1 MGLYNCIPGTMRR
14 TISGTTYTEKC
25 TCFMKINQ
33 TINHSTQFK
42 VLSSDQIE
50 RIFYAALEVL
60 ERTGGQIYHDEALE
74 LFKNSNAVVKGN
86 SVRIPTTMVEEA
98 LNFYPRKITLRGRNK
113 KRSLHLQ
120 KDTVAFGTGS
130 DLPFTYD
137 RETGERRRTKY
148 SDVQNAAQLVDG
160 LSHYDFL
167 MSHGIVGDAPNPQ
180 TYDRHQFMAML
191 EKNTKP
197 MVLTSVDG
205 EGLEDLWRMGT
216 LIQGG
221 EEEFR
226 LNPLFVA
233 YIEPISPL
241 KNDQTA
247 VEKLLFAAEKKI
259 PAMYTPCPSSGATA
273 PATIAGMLVQSLA
286 ETLLATVLCHLKS
299 PGMPLIMG
307 GVTTLL
313 DMKMSTYSYGAP
325 ELSLASAANTDIAKW
340 MNLLMFSTGGC
351 SDSKILDEQAAAEQ
365 MMNLFYA
372 YLSGANLVHDVGYID
387 HGTNASLESLVL
399 NQEMMGMVKQFG
411 KGINTDDEHLA
422 LDLIEKQGPGGEYVT
437 TDHTFDHWKEW
448 FFPELQDRSDYETW
462 VNNGSKTMTDRV
474 NERTRELLENHQPEA
489 LDENLKSELKKII
502 HDADKR
508 HA

>member
-1 MGLYNCIPGTMRR
+1 
-14 TISGTTYTEKC
+14 
-25 TCFMKINQ
+25 MKINQ
-33 TINHSTQFK
+33 TVNKTTQFK
-42 VLSSDQIE
+42 VLSEDQI
-50 RIFYAALEVL
+50 RQIYFAALEVL
-60 ERTGGQIYHDEALE
+60 ERTGGQVFQEEALE
-74 LFKNSNAVVKGN
+74 LFKNSDAVVKGN
-86 SVRIPTTMVEEA
+86 TVRIPPFMVEEA

-113 KRSLHLQ
+113 KHSLSLQ

-137 RETGERRRTKY
+137 RETGERRRTVY
-148 SDVQNAAQLVDG
+148 NDVKNAGHLVDA
-160 LSHYDFL
+160 LSHYDFF

-191 EKNTKP
+191 ESCTKP
-197 MVLTSVDG
+197 MVVTSVDG
-205 EGLEDLWRMGT
+205 EGLKDLWKMGC

-221 EEEFR
+221 EEEFK

-241 KNDQTA
+241 KNDRTA

-286 ETLLATVLCHLKS
+286 ETLLASVLCHLKK

-313 DMKMSTYSYGAP
+313 DMKTSTYSYGAP
-325 ELSLASAANTDIAKW
+325 ELSLASAANTDISKW
-340 MNLLMFSTGGC
+340 LNLIMFSTGGC
-351 SDSKILDEQAAAEQ
+351 SDAKILDEQAAAEQ
-365 MMNLFYA
+365 MTSLFYS
-372 YLSGANLVHDVGYID
+372 YLSGANLIHDVGYID

-399 NQEMMGMVKQFG
+399 NQEMIGMVKQFG
-411 KGINTDDEHLA
+411 QGINTDEEHLA
-422 LDLIEKQGPGGEYVT
+422 LELIEKQGPGGEYVT
-437 TDHTFDHWKEW
+437 TDHTYKHWKEW
-448 FFPELQDRSDYETW
+448 YMPKLQDRSDYETW
-462 VNNGSKTMTDRV
+462 VGNGSKTMGQRV
-474 NERTRELLENHQPEA
+474 KEETNRLLEEHNPQPMDDK
-489 LDENLKSELKKII
+489 LVQELKGII

-508 HA
+508 HS

>member
-1 MGLYNCIPGTMRR
+1 MKMNQ
-14 TISGTTYTEKC
+14 
-25 TCFMKINQ
+25 KINK
-33 TINHSTQFK
+33 STQFK
-42 VLSSDQIE
+42 VLSEDQIE
-50 RIFYAALEVL
+50 QIFFAALEVL
-60 ERTGGQIYHDEALE
+60 EQTGGNIYHEEAIE

-86 SVRIPTTMVEEA
+86 NVRIPTTMVQEA
-98 LNFYPRKITLRGRNK
+98 LNFYPRKITLKGRNG

-137 RETGERRRTKY
+137 RETGERRRTLYK
-148 SDVQNAAQLVDG
+148 DVNNAAKLVDA
-160 LSHYDFL
+160 LPNYDFF

-191 EKNTKP
+191 DYNTKP
-197 MVLTSVDG
+197 MVVTSVDG
-205 EGLEDLWRMGT
+205 EGLEDLWKMGC

-241 KNDQTA
+241 KNDRTA

-259 PAMYTPCPSSGATA
+259 PAMYTPCPSSCATA

-286 ETLLATVLCHLKS
+286 ETLLATVLCHLKN

-313 DMKMSTYSYGAP
+313 DMKKSTYSYGAP
-325 ELSLASAANTDIAKW
+325 ELSLASAANTDISKW
-340 MNLLMFSTGGC
+340 LNLIMFSTGGC

-365 MMNLFYA
+365 MMNLFYS
-372 YLSGANLVHDVGYID
+372 YLSGANLIHDVGYID

-399 NQEMMGMVKQFG
+399 NEEMMGMVKQFG

-437 TDHTFDHWKEW
+437 TDHTFKHWQEW
-448 FFPELQDRSDYETW
+448 FRPTLQDRSDYETW
-462 VNNGSKTMTDRV
+462 KKNGSKTMSDRV
-474 NERTRELLENHQPEA
+474 KERTDELLKTHEPEPIE
-489 LDENLKSELKKII
+489 DKLKQELHKII
-502 HDADKR
+502 DDADKR
-508 HA
+508 HS

>member
-1 MGLYNCIPGTMRR
+1 MLQFFNKKNRK
-14 TISGTTYTEKC
+14 EL
-25 TCFMKINQ
+25 FMKMNQKINK
-33 TINHSTQFK
+33 STKFR
-42 VLSSDQIE
+42 VLSEDQIE
-50 RIFYAALEVL
+50 QIFYAALEVL
-60 ERTGGQIYHDEALE
+60 ERTGGNIYQDEALE
-74 LFKNSNAVVKGN
+74 LFRYSNAVVRGN
-86 SVRIPTTMVEEA
+86 NVRIPTTMVEEA
-98 LNFYPRKITLRGRNK
+98 LNFYPRKITLKGRNG

-137 RETGERRRTKY
+137 RETGERRRTTY
-148 SDVQNAAQLVDG
+148 NDVKNAGKLVDA
-160 LSHYDFL
+160 LSNYDFF

-191 EKNTKP
+191 ENNTKP
-197 MVLTSVDG
+197 MVVTSVDG
-205 EGLEDLWRMGT
+205 EGLEDLWKMGC
-216 LIQGG
+216 LLQGG

-226 LNPLFVA
+226 LNPMFVA

-241 KNDQTA
+241 KNDRTA

-259 PAMYTPCPSSGATA
+259 PAMYTPCPSSCATA

-286 ETLLATVLCHLKS
+286 ETLLATVLCHLKN

-313 DMKMSTYSYGAP
+313 DMKKSTYSYGAP

-340 MNLLMFSTGGC
+340 LNLLMFSTGGC
-351 SDSKILDEQAAAEQ
+351 SDSKVLDEQASAEQ
-365 MMNLFYA
+365 MMNLFYS
-372 YLSGANLVHDVGYID
+372 YLSGANLIHDVGYID

-399 NQEMMGMVKQFG
+399 NEEMMGMVRQFG
-411 KGINTDDEHLA
+411 KGINTDKDHLA

-448 FFPELQDRSDYETW
+448 FLPKLQDRGDYETW
-462 VNNGSKTMTDRV
+462 QQNGSKTMSDRV
-474 NERTRELLENHQPEA
+474 NERTEKLLNEHQPEPIE
-489 LDENLKSELKKII
+489 DKLKEELNRIVS
-502 HDADKR
+502 DADKR
-508 HA
+508 HS

>member
-1 MGLYNCIPGTMRR
+1 
-14 TISGTTYTEKC
+14 
-25 TCFMKINQ
+25 MKMNQQINK
-33 TINHSTQFK
+33 STKFR
-42 VLSSDQIE
+42 VLSEDQIE
-50 RIFYAALEVL
+50 QIFYSALEVL
-60 ERTGGQIYHDEALE
+60 ERTGGNIYQDEALE
-74 LFKNSNAVVKGN
+74 LFKNSNAVVRGN
-86 SVRIPTTMVEEA
+86 NVRIPTTMVEEA
-98 LNFYPRKITLRGRNK
+98 LNFYPRKITLKGRNG

-137 RETGERRRTKY
+137 RETGKRRRTTY
-148 SDVQNAAQLVDG
+148 QDVNNAGKLVDA
-160 LSHYDFL
+160 LPNYDFF

-191 EKNTKP
+191 DNNTKP
-197 MVLTSVDG
+197 MVVTSVDG
-205 EGLEDLWRMGT
+205 EGLEDLWKMAS

-226 LNPLFVA
+226 LNPMFVA

-241 KNDQTA
+241 KNDRTA

-259 PAMYTPCPSSGATA
+259 PAMYTPCPSSCATA

-286 ETLLATVLCHLKS
+286 ETLLATVLCHLKN
-299 PGMPLIMG
+299 PGMPLVMG

-313 DMKMSTYSYGAP
+313 DMKKSTYSYGAP

-340 MNLLMFSTGGC
+340 LNLLMFSTGGC
-351 SDSKILDEQAAAEQ
+351 SDSKILDEQASAEQ

-399 NQEMMGMVKQFG
+399 NEEMMGMVRQFG
-411 KGINTDDEHLA
+411 KGINTDKDHLA

-437 TDHTFDHWKEW
+437 TDHTFEHWKEW
-448 FFPELQDRSDYETW
+448 FMPKLQHRGDYETW
-462 VNNGSKTMTDRV
+462 KADGSKTMSDRV
-474 NERTRELLENHQPEA
+474 KERTDELLKTHQPEPIE
-489 LDENLKSELKKII
+489 DKLKQELHKII
-502 HDADKR
+502 ADADKR
-508 HA
+508 HS